1 MTLPDLPPGARLL
14 SPDEAVYLLVTGEH
28 PDSDTGTVALDS
40 ALIEGIRSGLIVAC
54 RLANGQIGFTR
65 RTEDPTG

>member
-14 SPDEAVYLLVTGEH
+14 SPDEAVDLLVTGEH

-40 ALIEGIRSGLIVAC
+40 ALVDGIRSGLIVAC
-54 RLANGQIGFTR
+54 QLANGQISFTR
-65 RTEDPTG
+65 RTDDPSA

>member
-14 SPDEAVYLLVTGEH
+14 SPDEAVDLLVTGDH

-40 ALIEGIRSGLIVAC
+40 APRRRHPQRADRGLP
-54 RLANGQIGFTR
+54 TR
-65 RTEDPTG
+65 QRPDQLHPPHR